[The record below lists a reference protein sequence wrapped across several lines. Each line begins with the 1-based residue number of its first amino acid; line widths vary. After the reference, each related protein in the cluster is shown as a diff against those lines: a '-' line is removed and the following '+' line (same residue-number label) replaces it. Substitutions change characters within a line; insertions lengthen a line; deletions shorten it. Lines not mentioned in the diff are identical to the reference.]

1 MTAMHGN
8 GTAHILV
15 CADQMDVLQ
24 ELRRVLAQ
32 SGRAVDA
39 YVAGAPEPDNLAR
52 FQLLVVDAGRDPAEA
67 LSRCQRFRG
76 RVEDGF
82 TPILYVTDDH
92 SPAARLACFEAGADA
107 YLLRPFAP
115 EELLAQARALL
126 RIKDVHDRLNEKTT
140 EIHRINK
147 RLQQAYKQIDQ
158 ELELAHRIQTSFLPQ
173 TLPEAPGS
181 RFAVHYKLCGQVGGD
196 FYDVFRLD
204 ENHVGFYVAD
214 AMGHGV
220 PASLLTIF
228 VKKGVRPKEVF
239 GKQYRLVP
247 PGEVLG
253 RLNKELIDQQLSD
266 TPFITMAYGLFNH
279 RDGVLRFARAGH
291 PYPLLIPREGD
302 LDWWRQEGLLLG
314 VVDAT
319 FPTHT
324 YRLRPGDKVLLYS
337 DGVDTAV
344 FEGGPPGAES
354 LRTCAERHRDLAV
367 QEFLPRLTR
376 DLFGGEAQ
384 PDDLTL
390 LALEMCELEAEVE
403 PLPIGAAM
411 AKSS

>member
-1 MTAMHGN
+1 MNPN

-15 CADQMDVLQ
+15 CADQMDALQ
-24 ELRRVLAQ
+24 ELRRVLAVG
-32 SGRAVDA
+32 GRQVDA
-39 YVAGAPEPDNLAR
+39 HVAGAPDPAHLAR
-52 FQLLVVDAGRDPAEA
+52 YHLVVIDGGRSPAEA
-67 LSRCQRFRG
+67 LDLCRRCRARA
-76 RVEDGF
+76 EDSF
-82 TPILYVTDDH
+82 LPILYVNDDH

-140 EIHRINK
+140 EINRINK

-158 ELELAHRIQTSFLPQ
+158 ELELAHRIQSSFLPQ
-173 TLPEAPGS
+173 TMPEAPGS
-181 RFAVHYKLCGQVGGD
+181 RFAVHYQLCGRVGGD

-239 GKQYRLVP
+239 GRQYRLVP

-266 TPFITMAYGLFNH
+266 TPFITMAYGLLNH
-279 RDGVLRFARAGH
+279 KEGVLRFARAGH
-291 PYPLLIPREGD
+291 PYPLLVPREGP
-302 LDWWRQEGLLLG
+302 LQMWQQEGLLLG

-324 YRLRPGDKVLLYS
+324 YQLRPGDKVLLYS
-337 DGVDTAV
+337 DGVDTGT
-344 FEGGPPGAES
+344 FEAGAPGAAS
-354 LRTCAERHRDLAV
+354 LTACAERHRDLPA
-367 QEFLPRLTR
+367 QEFLPRLAR
-376 DLFGGEAQ
+376 DLFGGAAQ

-390 LALEMCELEAEVE
+390 LALEMCEQEADVVTAERA
-403 PLPIGAAM
+403 PAA